1 MKRNYKYFK
10 PFLKHLIVLDEELN
24 FIPKVIVDSYNMLI
38 SVIDDRNDFHRL
50 ICECKFP
57 DNIDTYEVVDMI
69 SDAYTHC
76 RIYVY

>member
-38 SVIDDRNDFHRL
+38 SVIDDRNDFTDLYVNVNFL
-50 ICECKFP
+50 I
-57 DNIDTYEVVDMI
+57 TL
-69 SDAYTHC
+69 THMKLS
-76 RIYVY
+76 I